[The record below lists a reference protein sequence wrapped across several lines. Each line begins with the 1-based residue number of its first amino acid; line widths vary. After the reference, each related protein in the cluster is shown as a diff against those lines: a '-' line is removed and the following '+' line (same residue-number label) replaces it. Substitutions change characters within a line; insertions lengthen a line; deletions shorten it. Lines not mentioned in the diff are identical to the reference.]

1 MANIN
6 NKGYYRKPRDH
17 AMWGEFDLLAH
28 RLRTNTSSL
37 LAEAA
42 REYLERHKGERAPEP
57 PLPPDKRRGLIIDY
71 DPFETMKDA
80 PVAPPRVDPFKAA
93 EKERDNT

>member
-28 RLRTNTSSL
+28 HLHTNTSSL

-42 REYLERHKGERAPEP
+42 REYLERHKGERVPA
-57 PLPPDKRRGLIIDY
+57 PLPPEDRRKKTIDFN
-71 DPFETMKDA
+71 PFETMKDA
-80 PVAPPRVDPFKAA
+80 PVAPPRVDPFAAA